1 MCFFS
6 GNEPKIMPLQHN
18 KHKLVLVRNHI
29 NCLSP
34 VKTGGPPTTGTS
46 IGSHWGIWNPV
57 P

>member
-46 IGSHWGIWNPV
+46 IGSH
-57 P
+57 